1 MKRGLA
7 SGVLVL
13 AGCGSRSGA
22 HTTPDSASLPLV
34 RGSTVVERVTEC
46 DRSANAFCG
55 VELVVVNPQTHS
67 SGALVAK
74 ERYRLRKS
82 GWSIGQGDIPAERSA
97 ASPDGKFRVTYA
109 TASGDLLGID
119 LGWITRSRPVAQAL
133 APSMFSPQP
142 AMSIILEPA
151 PASPPP
157 P

>member
-7 SGVLVL
+7 ICVLVL
-13 AGCGSRSGA
+13 AGCGARSGPNN
-22 HTTPDSASLPLV
+22 TPDPGALPLA

-46 DRSANAFCG
+46 DHSANAFCG
-55 VELVVVNPQTHS
+55 VELVVVNPQTQS

-97 ASPDGKFRVTYA
+97 ASPDGKLRVTYA

-119 LGWITRSRPVAQAL
+119 LGWITRSRPLAL
-133 APSMFSPQP
+133 ALARAMFGRQP
-142 AMSIILEPA
+142 AMSIMLETGPA
-151 PASPPP
+151 
-157 P
+157 

>member
-7 SGVLVL
+7 ICLFVL
-13 AGCGSRSGA
+13 AGCGAQSGA
-22 HTTPDSASLPLV
+22 NNTPDPAAVPLA
-34 RGSTVVERVTEC
+34 RGSTVVKRITEC
-46 DRSANAFCG
+46 DHSANAFCG

-97 ASPDGKFRVTYA
+97 ASPDGRLRVTYA

-119 LGWITRSRPVAQAL
+119 LGWITRSRPVALAL
-133 APSMFSPQP
+133 ARAMFGRQP
-142 AMSIILEPA
+142 AMSIMLETGPA
-151 PASPPP
+151 
-157 P
+157 